1 MHDND
6 GGNRMEQKKIPGIL
20 KILRWVGGASC
31 VLLGLYFAVVAMLC
45 WYVDGVH
52 VLGYTLFPAL
62 ALLCFFLA
70 WLLLKKL
77 VPRKPK
83 AE

>member
-1 MHDND
+1 MHGNG
-6 GGNRMEQKKIPGIL
+6 GGNRMEQKKISGIQ
-20 KILRWVGGASC
+20 KILRWAGSVAF
-31 VLLGLYFAVVAMLC
+31 VLLGLYFAVVAILC

-52 VLGYTLFPAL
+52 VLGYTLFPVL

-70 WLLLKKL
+70 RLLL
-77 VPRKPK
+77 PRKPK